1 MYNNQIRK
9 LILETEQQL
18 EYLKKDYEDLER
30 VETEEY
36 RKECLLDIRTL
47 RRSVYT
53 LTQKIKD
60 LNWIKKDV

>member
-36 RKECLLDIRTL
+36 RKECILDIVNL
-47 RRSVYT
+47 RRHVNT
-53 LTQKIKD
+53 VTQKIKD
-60 LNWIKKDV
+60 LNWVKKDV